1 MVIEKG
7 RAAPLIRRLLGLL
20 AVLVFAAACSDG
32 LRPTLVDER
41 PGSPAPT
48 SAAATT
54 PAPEPPAAP
63 PSTATTTTAGPEPE
77 PSRRWTLLAGGDV
90 LMDRTEAAG
99 VDPFEFIVPSLA
111 SADIA
116 VVNAEMAISDR
127 GSAVDKEYVFRAPPQ
142 AAARIAAAG
151 IDVANLANNHA
162 RDYGAD
168 ALLDS
173 VRWLEVAGVVAL
185 GAGADDTEAYRHRV
199 LHAGGDVR
207 VAFVGASMVLPW
219 GFPAEPDR
227 PGIASARPTARIL
240 ESVRA
245 ASLAADVVIV
255 VIHWGVERQT
265 CPTAEQ
271 IGVAR
276 ELLDAGADA
285 VIGHHPHVL
294 QPIEVVGGKLV
305 AYSLGNFVWHPR
317 SGLTGETGVLQI
329 DFDGD
334 RIVGWSFHPHL
345 LDENGAPRPVEEGAR
360 FDRITDNIGGNCA
373 LHMPPAPAPEPE
385 PAESEATQPEPTQ
398 AQPTQPEPTQPE
410 PTQPEPTQAEPT
422 QAQPTEPEPTQA
434 QPAEVTEPDD
444 SGTGEPPEDVL
455 QVPRLGG
462 PSGGS
467 GGPRYA
473 ALVAA
478 LDALAARAPA
488 GGCLVVRRAGQPVF
502 SRNADAM
509 LIPASLQ
516 KLPLAAAALEILGP
530 GYTFTT
536 VALAETGL
544 AGGVLDGDLYLVGGG
559 DPLLSTPDFA
569 AMLADHNSAGTPLA
583 DLAADLVHAGLT
595 RINGGVVAVA
605 DRYDTL
611 TGVPTWPAR
620 FAGQSVAGSLSA
632 VSVNQGWRTPPGLL
646 STWGL
651 PPVRQP
657 ALRAAEI
664 FDDMLEARSVRIPNF
679 PRVADAGGDY
689 SGHVVLAIVESASL
703 AANLHY
709 LLAESDNTLAEI
721 LLKEIGV
728 VARGSG
734 TSAAGAAAVHDVLAG
749 KIAGLAVPAD
759 GSGLSPQNRLSC
771 SQVIDVLDLGD
782 PNGYVGANLGV
793 AGRTGTM
800 ENRYRNSAAKDL
812 VQAKTGT
819 LAGVASLAG
828 FARAA
833 SGDVLSFAVILNSG
847 TDWIDSD
854 AAFAFFGDLV
864 EVLVAATGA

>member
-41 PGSPAPT
+41 PVSPDPPST
-48 SAAATT
+48 TATT
-54 PAPEPPAAP
+54 PEPQPPPVAAP
-63 PSTATTTTAGPEPE
+63 PTATTTTAGPEPE

-127 GSAVDKEYVFRAPPQ
+127 GSAVDKEYVFRAPPP

-255 VIHWGVERQT
+255 AIHWGVERQT

-345 LDENGAPRPVEEGAR
+345 LDENGAPRPVGEGPG

-373 LHMPPAPAPEPE
+373 LHMPTPAAPE
-385 PAESEATQPEPTQ
+385 
-398 AQPTQPEPTQPE
+398 
-410 PTQPEPTQAEPT
+410 PEPTQAEPT
-422 QAQPTEPEPTQA
+422 QAQPTQPEPAEPEPTQA
-434 QPAEVTEPDD
+434 QPAEPEPVEAQPAEAQPAAVTEPDG
-444 SGTGEPPEDVL
+444 SGTGEPPEDEL
-455 QVPRLGG
+455 QVPRLGD
-462 PSGGS
+462 PEGGS
-467 GGPRYA
+467 SGPRDA
-473 ALVAA
+473 VLVGA

-488 GGCLVVRRAGQPVF
+488 GGCLVVRRAGETVF
-502 SRNADAM
+502 SRNAEAM

-516 KLPLAAAALEILGP
+516 KLLLAEAALEILGA

-536 VALAETGL
+536 AALAESGL
-544 AGGVLDGDLYLVGGG
+544 VGGVLDGDLYLVGGG
-559 DPLLSTPDFA
+559 DPLLSTPDFV
-569 AMLADHNSAGTPLA
+569 AMLANHESAGTPLA
-583 DLAADLVHAGLT
+583 DLAADLVTAGLT
-595 RINGGVVAVA
+595 GITGSVVAVA

-611 TGVPTWPAR
+611 TTVPNWPAR
-620 FAGQSVAGSLSA
+620 FATQSIAGSLSA
-632 VSVNQGWRTPPGLL
+632 VSVDQGWRAPPGLL

-651 PPVRQP
+651 LPVPAP

-664 FDDMLEARSVRIPNF
+664 FDDLLEARSVRIPHF
-679 PRVADAGGDY
+679 PRVADSGGDY
-689 SGHVVLAIVESASL
+689 SGHVVLATLESAPL

-709 LLAESDNTLAEI
+709 LLAESDNTLAEM
-721 LLKEIGV
+721 LLKEIGL

-734 TSAAGAAAVHDVLAG
+734 TSAAGALAVQQVLAPR
-749 KIAGLAVPAD
+749 IAGLAVPAD
-759 GSGLSPQNRLSC
+759 GSGLSPSNRLSC
-771 SQVIDVLDLGD
+771 SQLTEVLDLGG
-782 PNGYVGANLGV
+782 PRGHVGANLAV
-793 AGRTGTM
+793 AGRSGTM
-800 ENRYRNSAAKDL
+800 ENRYRNSPAAGL
-812 VQAKTGT
+812 VQGKTGT
-819 LAGVASLAG
+819 LDGVASLAG
-828 FARAA
+828 FAQAA
-833 SGDVLSFAVILNSG
+833 AGDVFTFASILNG
-847 TDWIDSD
+847 EGQWIDVA
-854 AAFAFFGDLV
+854 AAFRFFDELL
-864 EVLVAATGA
+864 EILVAATGA